1 MISERMPTLCVLK
14 IGASYLHNAVFILVA
29 KAVENVVVVV
39 VKIQQILVTW
49 NSNFKI
55 NPNDIN
61 SKSSH
66 KSFATSHNFEAQI

>member
-1 MISERMPTLCVLK
+1 MLK

-29 KAVENVVVVV
+29 KAVEKVVVVVVV
-39 VKIQQILVTW
+39 VKIQKILVTW

-55 NPNDIN
+55 NPNNIN